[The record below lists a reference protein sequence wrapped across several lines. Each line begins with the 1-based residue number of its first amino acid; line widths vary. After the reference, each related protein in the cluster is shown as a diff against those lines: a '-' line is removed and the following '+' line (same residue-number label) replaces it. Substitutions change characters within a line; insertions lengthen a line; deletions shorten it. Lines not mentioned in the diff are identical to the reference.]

1 MSSPDETC
9 SSENVADVDEDADAY
24 GEACQDS
31 AAGDVDGRAQPRSGL
46 VVAKILKARGTGSA
60 PHSRPGTSPSMQ
72 GGYTR
77 DGTLPPL
84 RDGVTTR
91 TAAISDK
98 AVALLRP
105 RLETVCD
112 ASAAAVEDL
121 HLAISARERT
131 GVATRTAQAAARKA
145 TRVAASRLAGHE
157 AARAAADLANANE
170 RAAVGRVERAVALV
184 ADARAAHARARSEA
198 ALQAQISHEVG
209 RQVAGLPTE
218 VRAEA
223 VRRAGWIAADA
234 LSAEQAAI
242 AVIVERT
249 RDEVSARLGR
259 LEASEHARRSA
270 ELATAAAAAAETADR
285 YARATGAAAIH
296 AGRVVQA
303 AATRIVR
310 QAQTRLTDAVIEE
323 EACRTELAKA
333 GL

>member
-1 MSSPDETC
+1 
-9 SSENVADVDEDADAY
+9 
-24 GEACQDS
+24 
-31 AAGDVDGRAQPRSGL
+31 
-46 VVAKILKARGTGSA
+46 
-60 PHSRPGTSPSMQ
+60 
-72 GGYTR
+72 
-77 DGTLPPL
+77 
-84 RDGVTTR
+84 
-91 TAAISDK
+91 
-98 AVALLRP
+98 
-105 RLETVCD
+105 
-112 ASAAAVEDL
+112 
-121 HLAISARERT
+121 
-131 GVATRTAQAAARKA
+131 
-145 TRVAASRLAGHE
+145 
-157 AARAAADLANANE
+157 
-170 RAAVGRVERAVALV
+170 
-184 ADARAAHARARSEA
+184 
-198 ALQAQISHEVG
+198 LQAQISHEVG